1 MDFER
6 CVLLPGFAVGDL
18 AEGVPC
24 AFTADAL
31 TPIPAATSS
40 VRARWVAFGTRIGFR
55 LCVRGN
61 ASVSPVLLLLVVCR
75 NDTGQEDGKNA
86 IVLAAQNFENHVDT
100 RLQLSNGCAVVLQ
113 RGYRVMVDLG
123 DYIAAAEV

>member
-1 MDFER
+1 VDFAWCVFEPGFGEGDFEA
-6 CVLLPGFAVGDL
+6 L
-18 AEGVPC
+18 VPC
-24 AFTADAL
+24 PFATAPV

-86 IVLAAQNFENHVDT
+86 IVLAAQNLEDHVDT
-100 RLQLSNGCAVVLQ
+100 RLQLSNGCAVVIQ

-123 DYIAAAEV
+123 NHIAATEV